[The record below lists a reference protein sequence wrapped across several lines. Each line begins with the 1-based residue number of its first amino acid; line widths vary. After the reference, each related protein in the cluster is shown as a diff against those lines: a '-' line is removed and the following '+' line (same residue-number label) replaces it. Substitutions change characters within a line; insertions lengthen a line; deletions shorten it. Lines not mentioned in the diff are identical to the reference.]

1 MAQLSSVSVRGF
13 SEQGITAIDPC
24 RRADVFRMNSAGET
38 IMRRSEKVMEF
49 IDKIKDF
56 FFTADEEDDM
66 MNDVPPVRNTETP
79 RPTREE
85 RAERAAQYAPQ
96 PAPAPAR
103 EEAPMGAD
111 SMPNG
116 GRRNKVVNIQT
127 TAQLQV
133 VLVKPTAFTDAKQ
146 IADHLIAKKTV
157 VLNLETASPENKRR
171 IIDFLVGVAYAN
183 GGSLK
188 PVANLT
194 YIITPYN
201 VGFVGEDLVGEL
213 ENNGV
218 FI

>member
-1 MAQLSSVSVRGF
+1 MKLF
-13 SEQGITAIDPC
+13 E
-24 RRADVFRMNSAGET
+24 N
-38 IMRRSEKVMEF
+38 
-49 IDKIKDF
+49 IKEF
-56 FFTADEEDDM
+56 FFSADDDDLDQD
-66 MNDVPPVRNTETP
+66 DVPVRH
-79 RPTREE
+79 E
-85 RAERAAQYAPQ
+85 RSYQ
-96 PAPAPAR
+96 PSDND
-103 EEAPMGAD
+103 ESTSND
-111 SMPNG
+111 SGNSN

-133 VLVKPTAFTDAKQ
+133 VLVKPSAFTDAKQ

-201 VGFVGEDLVGEL
+201 GGFIGEDLVCEL

>member
-1 MAQLSSVSVRGF
+1 MKLFDG
-13 SEQGITAIDPC
+13 
-24 RRADVFRMNSAGET
+24 
-38 IMRRSEKVMEF
+38 
-49 IDKIKDF
+49 IKDF
-56 FFTADEEDDM
+56 FFAAEEDDF
-66 MNDVPPVRNTETP
+66 DQVDAPVRTE
-79 RPTREE
+79 REE
-85 RAERAAQYAPQ
+85 RPVKSVEREETPSAPQ
-96 PAPAPAR
+96 ER
-103 EEAPMGAD
+103 EERPVGGAPMG
-111 SMPNG
+111 G
-116 GRRNKVVNIQT
+116 TRRNGKVVNVQT

-133 VLVKPTAFTDAKQ
+133 VLVKPSAFTDAKQ

-201 VGFVGEDLVGEL
+201 VGFIGEDIVGEL

>member
-1 MAQLSSVSVRGF
+1 MKLV
-13 SEQGITAIDPC
+13 E
-24 RRADVFRMNSAGET
+24 N
-38 IMRRSEKVMEF
+38 
-49 IDKIKDF
+49 IKEF
-56 FFTADEEDDM
+56 FFSADDDDLDQD
-66 MNDVPPVRNTETP
+66 DVPVRH
-79 RPTREE
+79 E
-85 RAERAAQYAPQ
+85 RSYQ
-96 PAPAPAR
+96 PSDND
-103 EEAPMGAD
+103 ESTSND
-111 SMPNG
+111 SGNSN

-133 VLVKPTAFTDAKQ
+133 VLVKPSAFTDAKQ

-201 VGFVGEDLVGEL
+201 VGFIGEDLVGEL

>member
-1 MAQLSSVSVRGF
+1 MSVIENIKKFFFAEDDGYEDYDEQEEPETPVRKSSV
-13 SEQGITAIDPC
+13 
-24 RRADVFRMNSAGET
+24 ET
-38 IMRRSEKVMEF
+38 TSH
-49 IDKIKDF
+49 KD
-56 FFTADEEDDM
+56 DEEKPITP
-66 MNDVPPVRNTETP
+66 PPVYESTTSQNTAP
-79 RPTREE
+79 PPTE
-85 RAERAAQYAPQ
+85 RTSNNANN
-96 PAPAPAR
+96 
-103 EEAPMGAD
+103 
-111 SMPNG
+111 NG
-116 GRRNKVVNIQT
+116 NGRRNKVLNIQT

-133 VLVKPTAFTDAKQ
+133 VLVKPSAFTDAKQ

-201 VGFVGEDLVGEL
+201 VGFIGEDLVGEL

>member
-1 MAQLSSVSVRGF
+1 MKLFENIKEFFFAPEEDEMEQTDVPVRHTPR
-13 SEQGITAIDPC
+13 SERPGYQS
-24 RRADVFRMNSAGET
+24 ADQEEIPGASGET
-38 IMRRSEKVMEF
+38 G
-49 IDKIKDF
+49 
-56 FFTADEEDDM
+56 T
-66 MNDVPPVRNTETP
+66 
-79 RPTREE
+79 
-85 RAERAAQYAPQ
+85 
-96 PAPAPAR
+96 
-103 EEAPMGAD
+103 
-111 SMPNG
+111 
-116 GRRNKVVNIQT
+116 RRNKVVNIQT

-133 VLVKPTAFTDAKQ
+133 VLVKPSAFTDAKQ

-201 VGFVGEDLVGEL
+201 VGFIGEDLVGEL

>member
-1 MAQLSSVSVRGF
+1 MKLFDG
-13 SEQGITAIDPC
+13 
-24 RRADVFRMNSAGET
+24 
-38 IMRRSEKVMEF
+38 
-49 IDKIKDF
+49 IKDF
-56 FFTADEEDDM
+56 FFSSDEDDDFEA
-66 MNDVPPVRNTETP
+66 DVPVRHD
-79 RPTREE
+79 RE
-85 RAERAAQYAPQ
+85 RSGFQ
-96 PAPAPAR
+96 PADQEDAPVN
-103 EEAPMGAD
+103 ESSSSGT
-111 SMPNG
+111 

-133 VLVKPTAFTDAKQ
+133 VLVKPSAFTDAKQ

-201 VGFVGEDLVGEL
+201 VGFIGEDLVGEL

>member
-1 MAQLSSVSVRGF
+1 ML
-13 SEQGITAIDPC
+13 
-24 RRADVFRMNSAGET
+24 FRSIKMKLFDG
-38 IMRRSEKVMEF
+38 
-49 IDKIKDF
+49 IKDF
-56 FFTADEEDDM
+56 FFAADDDDFEA
-66 MNDVPPVRNTETP
+66 DVPVRHERERGGFQPSDQEDAPVNEG
-79 RPTREE
+79 
-85 RAERAAQYAPQ
+85 APS
-96 PAPAPAR
+96 
-103 EEAPMGAD
+103 GLGG
-111 SMPNG
+111 G

-133 VLVKPTAFTDAKQ
+133 VLVKPSAFTDAKQ

-201 VGFVGEDLVGEL
+201 VGFIGEDLVGEL

>member
-1 MAQLSSVSVRGF
+1 
-13 SEQGITAIDPC
+13 
-24 RRADVFRMNSAGET
+24 
-38 IMRRSEKVMEF
+38 MEF

-56 FFTADEEDDM
+56 FFAADEEDDM

-96 PAPAPAR
+96 PAPAPVR
-103 EEAPMGAD
+103 EEAPMSQSD
-111 SMPNG
+111 NMPNG
-116 GRRNKVVNIQT
+116 GRRNKVVKIQT

>member
-1 MAQLSSVSVRGF
+1 M
-13 SEQGITAIDPC
+13 
-24 RRADVFRMNSAGET
+24 
-38 IMRRSEKVMEF
+38 EKKMKLFEN
-49 IDKIKDF
+49 IKEF
-56 FFTADEEDDM
+56 FFAAEEDDIDQT
-66 MNDVPPVRNTETP
+66 DVPVRPEREHSSYKSVDHDDAPVNE
-79 RPTREE
+79 
-85 RAERAAQYAPQ
+85 
-96 PAPAPAR
+96 
-103 EEAPMGAD
+103 
-111 SMPNG
+111 SVN
-116 GRRNKVVNIQT
+116 RRNKVVNIQT

-133 VLVKPTAFTDAKQ
+133 VLVKPSAFTDAKQ

-201 VGFVGEDLVGEL
+201 VGFIGEDLVGEL

>member
-1 MAQLSSVSVRGF
+1 MKIFDSIKEFFVPSDEDDF
-13 SEQGITAIDPC
+13 DE
-24 RRADVFRMNSAGET
+24 ADVPVHHEPAGGSG
-38 IMRRSEKVMEF
+38 MSGGYRPVDNDDSVQSEGS
-49 IDKIKDF
+49 
-56 FFTADEEDDM
+56 
-66 MNDVPPVRNTETP
+66 P
-79 RPTREE
+79 
-85 RAERAAQYAPQ
+85 
-96 PAPAPAR
+96 
-103 EEAPMGAD
+103 
-111 SMPNG
+111 S

-133 VLVKPTAFTDAKQ
+133 VLVKPSAFTDAKQ

-201 VGFVGEDLVGEL
+201 VGFIGEDLVGEL